1 MLNIPFDI
9 KNKNNIEI
17 FLQEN
22 KISNHILES
31 IPQDASNRNY
41 YRMSNSLLLME
52 SKAPENKNYEFIKVA
67 NYLRQIGLSAPEII
81 KTDHKKG
88 LYLIEIY
95 FHKATHN
102 QLYGLT
108 LDYFIYFIY
117 LLQSRLDFV
126 TYLKCMSRKDAC
138 GNTILDSP

>member
-52 SKAPENKNYEFIKVA
+52 SNIKL
-67 NYLRQIGLSAPEII
+67 NI
-81 KTDHKKG
+81 
-88 LYLIEIY
+88 
-95 FHKATHN
+95 
-102 QLYGLT
+102 
-108 LDYFIYFIY
+108 
-117 LLQSRLDFV
+117 
-126 TYLKCMSRKDAC
+126 
-138 GNTILDSP
+138 